1 MKKLYLSIL
10 FLLAGVGSVFSQDVE
25 QAVRERLQAFFQ
37 TYIPVNVNIGTCRLD
52 SVLIDFHRKTIRIY
66 ADNTF
71 SYQPFRPETV
81 NRIYR
86 DIKEILPG
94 PVTYFDI
101 TVFTDGHSI
110 NELIPNTYR
119 NGKKDKSRLF
129 TDIHYKDAPWVTRTS
144 RPFEI
149 TRGLEGRH
157 IALWQSHG
165 KYYINNKDKWG
176 WQRPRLFCT
185 SEDQFTQSF
194 ILPYLIPMLENAGA
208 NVFTPRERDTQ
219 KQEIIVDNDD
229 NRNTTN
235 SLYLEVK
242 SRKAQW
248 EKTALPGFAQ
258 QKRIYTEGENPFH
271 DGTARFAQ
279 TEKKKNKAFAEW
291 VPDIPETGEYAVYVS
306 YQSLPN
312 SVSDAKYLVF
322 GTTVNIDQSGT
333 NVYKD
338 ALKNKVTEQPLFSSY
353 YLEKGNFLKIDNVT
367 LGYTFNFKNNKYVR
381 NLRIYGNVTNLATIT
396 GYSGLTPDVNVTGLQ
411 AGIEKRGSY
420 PTTRTFTF
428 GVNFGF

>member
-1 MKKLYLSIL
+1 MNFSLFFMYFVRYLTIGHEKTIFIHIVPARRSWFRL
-10 FLLAGVGSVFSQDVE
+10 FTRRRTGRSGTAAG
-25 QAVRERLQAFFQ
+25 LFQ

-219 KQEIIVDNDD
+219 
-229 NRNTTN
+229 NRK
-235 SLYLEVK
+235 SL
-242 SRKAQW
+242 
-248 EKTALPGFAQ
+248 
-258 QKRIYTEGENPFH
+258 
-271 DGTARFAQ
+271 
-279 TEKKKNKAFAEW
+279 
-291 VPDIPETGEYAVYVS
+291 
-306 YQSLPN
+306 
-312 SVSDAKYLVF
+312 
-322 GTTVNIDQSGT
+322 
-333 NVYKD
+333 
-338 ALKNKVTEQPLFSSY
+338 
-353 YLEKGNFLKIDNVT
+353 
-367 LGYTFNFKNNKYVR
+367 
-381 NLRIYGNVTNLATIT
+381 
-396 GYSGLTPDVNVTGLQ
+396 
-411 AGIEKRGSY
+411 
-420 PTTRTFTF
+420 
-428 GVNFGF
+428 